1 MQIDLNPIQGQISR
15 QSGDRQIQTQFRS
28 PQCKEGPLS
37 LKEKTLHSV
46 DKSPSSDH
54 TYCLQSQG
62 ASFSLPWNFSPQ
74 QHQGSP
80 PLPGLGLGPHQHLLH
95 FLEPEPLQKADICK
109 FRLRN
114 RNIKQKEEEKT
125 GSEIVERRND
135 GCRMLE
141 VWLPGSHLGYRSNP
155 DMCDISTRRSIASI

>member
-1 MQIDLNPIQGQISR
+1 MQRTALGRTFVSEEKKHCIPLINPPHQITH
-15 QSGDRQIQTQFRS
+15 IAFPTCNLKK
-28 PQCKEGPLS
+28 PPS
-37 LKEKTLHSV
+37 L
-46 DKSPSSDH
+46 
-54 TYCLQSQG
+54 CLG
-62 ASFSLPWNFSPQ
+62 TFPPQ

-109 FRLRN
+109 FHLHN

-141 VWLPGSHLGYRSNP
+141 VWLPGNHLGYRSNP
-155 DMCDISTRRSIASI
+155 DMLDISTRRSIASIWFEGGRGRG